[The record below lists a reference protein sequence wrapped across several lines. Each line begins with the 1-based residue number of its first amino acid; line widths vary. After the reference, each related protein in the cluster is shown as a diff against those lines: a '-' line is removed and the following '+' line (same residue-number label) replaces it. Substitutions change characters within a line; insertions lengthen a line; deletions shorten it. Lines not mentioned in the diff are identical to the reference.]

1 MCRIIL
7 AITAAILAGSVTMA
21 QDYPPISRPPAPMTG
36 FDLPIAG
43 RNPSITGGTPREE
56 IPDPKPQYNYELKP
70 EHGEFLVFV
79 KSFQGMFAGDKSG
92 QARKLA
98 EGLVEYIRTEC
109 KLYAFVHES
118 GWPQRQQRKKEKD
131 AMEAGY
137 RQHYTAKGHTPTQIE
152 EDLRKML
159 KMARIPDEYSVF
171 VAPGKGTL
179 KNMDEALEF
188 AKYVRRLK
196 APPADFCDSVVV
208 GSVQDVAR
216 QKGEPKNPFPM
227 AMPGR
232 NSTMP
237 KKEVAMERPKAND
250 FLLNLNAGKPNSL
263 IHNTRK
269 KYTLVVKGYGTSN
282 GQITKPGDVVTTG
295 GRSDGELLE
304 RSAQQA
310 HLMADVLRSM
320 KPDSFDAYVLH
331 TKFESF
337 VCVGEYDSQD
347 DPKLLANAVALKG
360 FKVTD
365 KKTGKVLETFMDKPL
380 PAMIPRP

>member
-1 MCRIIL
+1 MRRGIL
-7 AITAAILAGSVTMA
+7 AVSAAILSSSVMMA
-21 QDYPPISRPPAPMTG
+21 QDYPPISRPTAPKTG
-36 FDLPIAG
+36 FDLPITG
-43 RNPSITGGTPREE
+43 RNPSSPGSTPREE
-56 IPDPKPQYNYELKP
+56 IPDPKPKYNYELKP

-79 KSFQGMFAGDKSG
+79 KSFQGKFAGDQSG
-92 QARKLA
+92 QARQLA

-118 GWPQRQQRKKEKD
+118 GWPQRQQRKKEKE
-131 AMEAGY
+131 AMEVQARKYYASEG
-137 RQHYTAKGHTPTQIE
+137 RTPEWIDNE
-152 EDLRKML
+152 LRKML

-196 APPADFCDSVVV
+196 APPADYCDSVVV
-208 GSVQDVAR
+208 GSLQDVAR
-216 QKGEPKNPFPM
+216 QKGEPKNPFPLS
-227 AMPGR
+227 MPGR
-232 NSTMP
+232 NTTLP
-237 KKEVAMERPKAND
+237 KKELAMERPKAND

-269 KYTLVVKGYGTSN
+269 PYTLVVKVYGTGN
-282 GQITKPGDVVTTG
+282 GQISKPGDVVATS

-310 HLMADVLRSM
+310 HLMADILRSM

-337 VCVGEYDSQD
+337 VCVGEYDREN
-347 DPKLLANAVALKG
+347 DPKLEANSLALKG

-365 KKTGKVLETFMDKPL
+365 KKTNKVLETFMDKPL
-380 PAMIPRP
+380 PALIPRP